1 MEHPYLFFV
10 KIFEAIGLGHFAHT
24 YPHVVYSW
32 VLMAILI
39 ICGAIATKT
48 ISMIPGKAQNLFE
61 VIVSGIEEFM
71 VETAGEEAR
80 WLFPLAATLFLY
92 IFIGNLIGI
101 IPGFLPPT
109 ANLNT
114 TGSCALR
121 GGGVHPYHRCQISW
135 RRLHQTFSGA
145 GLVDGTT
152 DFYHRNHRTPGA
164 DPVSLISSVRKHD
177 GTRDCP
183 GHSLRSGRCI
193 FCAFADH
200 GPGDFRGLRA
210 GIRFLSAVRHILF
223 RGHGTRPLMG
233 KRLSGSPSVRRRGR
247 DPYRRVE
254 FSSIGLG

>member
-114 TGSCALR
+114 TGSCALVVVVFTHII
-121 GGGVHPYHRCQISW
+121 GVKYHGVGYIKHFLGPVWWMAPLIFIIEIIGHLARILSLSF
-135 RRLHQTFSGA
+135 RLFGNMMGHEIVLAILFGLAGAFFAPLPIMALGIFVAFVQGFVFFLLSVIYFSGA
-145 GLVDGTT
+145 ME
-152 DFYHRNHRTPGA
+152 HAH
-164 DPVSLISSVRKHD
+164 
-177 GTRDCP
+177 
-183 GHSLRSGRCI
+183 
-193 FCAFADH
+193 
-200 GPGDFRGLRA
+200 
-210 GIRFLSAVRHILF
+210 
-223 RGHGTRPLMG
+223 
-233 KRLSGSPSVRRRGR
+233 
-247 DPYRRVE
+247 
-254 FSSIGLG
+254 